1 MLKSLELFGFKSFAD
16 RTRFDFSHGITCVV
30 GPNGSGKSN
39 VVDAMKWI
47 LGDQSPKSLRGKE
60 MTDVIFNGSS
70 GRKASAFAEASL
82 TFDNSQNLLPIET
95 DEVTI
100 GRRLWR
106 NGDSEY
112 LINGATARLKDIR
125 DAFMGT
131 GAGTS
136 AYSIIEQGRVG
147 QILQSNPAARRII
160 FEEAAGVSRFK
171 SKKTEALRKLER
183 VSQNLVRLQ
192 DIVDQLES
200 QLNSTR
206 NQAVKASKFR
216 DVEQELRLAW
226 FGFAADDYAWLA
238 DRQVKVEAK
247 LAETN
252 AALDDLAG
260 QQQAIDERLASFD
273 SELGKVDDQLREAER
288 ASAATRE
295 AAVSLESTIRHET
308 ARLRETETEL
318 VRLRRQHSGTLGRL
332 AQVDRERAAAQRELE
347 QFNENFAS
355 QQQAVDQ
362 HETRISELKSAF
374 DSNKA
379 QIDQAQKSR
388 TELTAEASQIRQK
401 IALLEAQIRSLE
413 EARDQHQDDLTRL
426 TDELE
431 SANTQLEGRQQ
442 AVEDALER
450 AATISELWA
459 QKRGEKQQL
468 TTTQDETRKRLVELR
483 ERRSATQARLAVLED
498 LEQRQEGIGIGVR
511 EILKRAR
518 TSDYPPWS
526 HIVGSVADLLDVEL
540 ENAAL
545 MEVALGSRAQLIVMD
560 DLQPLIEYLNRG
572 EARIDGRVG
581 FLGLS
586 GDEGQAEAAADLAQH
601 PSVVCRADELL
612 AASCPHRA
620 LAARLL
626 ASTWIVVDL
635 DAARELAS
643 GDGCGQRFVTLQGEL
658 VEPEGAV
665 YTGSV
670 RGESAVLSRKNEL
683 RRLKNDVIRL
693 DQSVASSESHLQTI
707 AGQLKAIQEQLA
719 ETAEQRDDVNDELTR
734 LRGAA
739 EAQQLVVRQ
748 LSDQKAAAEAGI
760 VDAQTQTETAQAELA
775 QRFDS
780 LSEVE
785 AQLQDIEQQAG
796 RLEGELIEFEQ
807 ERNQLVQQQTEQRLQ
822 LARQTERRDSLT
834 EALDRLSDEAT
845 SQHEQAAEIIRRST
859 ALAERQLASELAIL
873 NSTSELAELA
883 LQSESNVDRVDDLSA
898 EKDRLRGV
906 RASMSDEETRLR
918 HERRSLSET
927 QHAQEVELR
936 DVRHRLSTCG
946 ERIEEEYGISIDEV
960 AATGASAF
968 RDFLIERGHLED
980 DSSDEA
986 AVGADADELEAG
998 ELDTEDLSDEGNDS
1012 EIEDVG
1018 DEADADEADGDEADD
1033 DEASG
1038 ELDPG
1043 SEGDDVAA
1051 EESDVED
1058 GEGDEEEEDGDW
1070 EEDEEEWDDAADD
1083 WDDDDEAA
1091 ADAAAEHD
1099 EEAGAETNADAAAST
1114 ESDDVPFAL
1123 QEIDGVRYE
1132 DVREEL
1138 EERVNRLRRR
1148 LKSMGSVNT
1157 DSLETLDELEE
1168 RFNHFN
1174 SQLMD
1179 LTEARA
1185 TLEDII
1191 RRINSESRRMFM
1203 ESFEAISVEFREL
1216 FRKLFGG
1223 GDGEIIL
1230 EDPDDVLDCGI
1241 DIVARPPGKELRSI
1255 TLLSGGEKTMTAVA
1269 LLLAIFKSNPS
1280 PFCILDEVDA
1290 ALDDANVERYAGV
1303 IHEFKQMTQFI
1314 MISHRKRTM
1323 TVADRIFGVTME
1335 QSGVSKR
1342 LTVSFEQVGENGEI
1356 IAGGGS
1362 QAA

>member
-82 TFDNSQNLLPIET
+82 TFDNSQNILPIET

-160 FEEAAGVSRFK
+160 FEEAAGISRFK

-216 DVEQELRLAW
+216 DVEQELKLAW
-226 FGFAADDYAWLA
+226 FGLAADDYAWLN
-238 DRQVKVEAK
+238 DRQVKIETK

-252 AALDDLAG
+252 AALDELTG

-273 SELGKVDDQLREAER
+273 SELAGVDDQLRDAER
-288 ASAATRE
+288 AAAATRE

-332 AQVDRERAAAQRELE
+332 AQFDRERATAQRELD
-347 QFNENFAS
+347 QFNENFES

-362 HETRISELKSAF
+362 HETRINELKSAF
-374 DSNKA
+374 DSNKT

-388 TELTAEASQIRQK
+388 TELTAEASHIRQK

-413 EARDQHQDDLTRL
+413 ETRDQHQDELTRL
-426 TDELE
+426 NEELE
-431 SANTQLEGRQQ
+431 SATTELESRQES
-442 AVEDALER
+442 VEEALER
-450 AATISELWA
+450 AAKISELWA
-459 QKRGEKQQL
+459 QQRGEKQQL
-468 TTTQDETRKRLVELR
+468 ATTQDETRKKLVELR

-498 LEQRQEGIGIGVR
+498 LEQRQEGLGIGVR

-545 MEVALGSRAQLIVMD
+545 MEVALGSHAQLIVMD
-560 DLQPLIEYLNRG
+560 DLKPLVEYLNRG

-586 GDEGQAEAAADLAQH
+586 GDDGDTESAADIAQH

-612 AASCPHRA
+612 AASCPHRD

-643 GDGCGQRFVTLQGEL
+643 GDGRGQRFVTLQGEL

-693 DQSVASSESHLQTI
+693 DQSVASSESQLQTI

-748 LSDQKAAAEAGI
+748 LSDHKATTENGI
-760 VDAQTQTETAQAELA
+760 VEAQTQTETAQGELA
-775 QRFDS
+775 ERFNA
-780 LSEVE
+780 LSGVE
-785 AQLQDIEQQAG
+785 AQLQSLEQQTG
-796 RLEGELIEFEQ
+796 RLEAELIEFEQ

-859 ALAERQLASELAIL
+859 ALAERQLASELAVL

-883 LQSESNVDRVDDLSA
+883 LQSESNADRVGDLSS

-906 RASMSDEETRLR
+906 RATMGDEETRLR

-946 ERIEEEYGISIDEV
+946 ERIEEEYGITIDEV
-960 AATGASAF
+960 AASGASAF
-968 RDFLIERGHLED
+968 RGFLIERGHLEGDIVD
-980 DSSDEA
+980 DEPSDESA
-986 AVGADADELEAG
+986 DDWDEEADDEDAELTDDQDVEADADSELTDEEA
-998 ELDTEDLSDEGNDS
+998 EESEADEGEEDSDS
-1012 EIEDVG
+1012 EDEERDEDESLDEDDEIAEDAAAEYDEDVG
-1018 DEADADEADGDEADD
+1018 DE
-1033 DEASG
+1033 
-1038 ELDPG
+1038 L
-1043 SEGDDVAA
+1043 A
-1051 EESDVED
+1051 ESQV
-1058 GEGDEEEEDGDW
+1058 
-1070 EEDEEEWDDAADD
+1070 
-1083 WDDDDEAA
+1083 
-1091 ADAAAEHD
+1091 
-1099 EEAGAETNADAAAST
+1099 S
-1114 ESDDVPFAL
+1114 SDDSDETPFSL
-1123 QEIDGVRYE
+1123 REIDGVRYE
-1132 DVREEL
+1132 DVRDEL
-1138 EERVNRLRRR
+1138 EEQVNRLRRR

-1179 LTEARA
+1179 LTEAKA

-1203 ESFEAISVEFREL
+1203 ESFEAITVEFREL

-1223 GDGEIIL
+1223 GDGEIVL

>member
-70 GRKASAFAEASL
+70 GRKASAFAEAVL
-82 TFDNSQNLLPIET
+82 TFDNSQQILPIET

-160 FEEAAGVSRFK
+160 FEEAAGISRFK

-206 NQAVKASKFR
+206 SQAAKAAKYR
-216 DVEQELRLAW
+216 EVTDELKTAW
-226 FGFAADDYAWLA
+226 FGLAADDHAWLS
-238 DRQVKVEAK
+238 DRQATVAAE
-247 LAETN
+247 LAETE
-252 AALDDLAG
+252 AALERLIE
-260 QQQAIDERLASFD
+260 QQHAIDQRLASFD
-273 SELGKVDDQLREAER
+273 GELGRVDDQLRDAER

-295 AAVSLESTIRHET
+295 AAVSLEATIRHET
-308 ARLRETETEL
+308 ARMRETESEV
-318 VRLRRQHSGTLGRL
+318 VRLRRQHAGTLGRL
-332 AQVDRERAAAQRELE
+332 AQVEQERTAAQRELD
-347 QFNENFAS
+347 QFVSSFEA
-355 QQQAVDQ
+355 QQQAVEQ
-362 HETRISELKSAF
+362 HERRIDELKQAF
-374 DSNKA
+374 DANRA
-379 QIDQAQKSR
+379 QIESSQAERSR
-388 TELTAEASQIRQK
+388 LNEEASRIRQQV
-401 IALLEAQIRSLE
+401 ALLEAQLRSLE
-413 EARDQHQDDLTRL
+413 ETREQNQDEQARLESELADATQ
-426 TDELE
+426 ELE
-431 SANTQLEGRQQ
+431 RQQ
-442 AVEDALER
+442 QGIEEVLAR
-450 AATISELWA
+450 AAAVSGQWSD
-459 QKRGEKQQL
+459 QRKSKQQL
-468 TTTQDETRKRLVELR
+468 VATQDETRKRLVELR

-498 LEQRQEGIGIGVR
+498 LEQRQEGIGLGVR

-526 HIVGSVADLLDVEL
+526 HIVGSVADMLDVEL

-545 MEVALGSRAQLIVMD
+545 MEVALGSRAQLIVLD
-560 DLQPLIEYLNRG
+560 DLEPLVAYLNRG

-581 FLGLS
+581 FLGLNGES
-586 GDEGQAEAAADLAQH
+586 LADVEAGQNEQSVELERH
-601 PSVVCRADELL
+601 PSVVCRADGLL
-612 AASCPHRA
+612 AESCPQRE

-626 ASTWIVVDL
+626 SSTWIVIDL
-635 DAARELAS
+635 DAARELAA
-643 GDGCGQRFVTLQGEL
+643 GEGRGQRFVTLQGEL
-658 VEPEGAV
+658 IEPEGIV
-665 YTGSV
+665 YAGSV

-683 RRLKNDVIRL
+683 RRLKNDVTRL

-707 AGQLKAIQEQLA
+707 AEQLNAVQEQLA
-719 ETAEQRDDVNDELTR
+719 ATAAQRDEVNDELARRRTTADSQQR
-734 LRGAA
+734 LV
-739 EAQQLVVRQ
+739 QQLTE
-748 LSDQKAAAEAGI
+748 QKAGLAAGI
-760 VDAQTQTETAQAELA
+760 AEAQTQTTETQAELA
-775 QRFDS
+775 ARFDA
-780 LSEVE
+780 LSAVE
-785 AQLQDIEQQAG
+785 EQMQTAETEMG
-796 RLEGELIEFEQ
+796 RWESELIEFEQ

-822 LARQTERRDSLT
+822 LARQTERHDSLT
-834 EALDRLSDEAT
+834 ESLSRLSDEAT
-845 SQHEQAAEIIRRST
+845 SQRDQAAEIIRRS
-859 ALAERQLASELAIL
+859 ASLAERLQTSELVIL
-873 NSTSELAELA
+873 NSTAELAELA
-883 LQSESNVDRVDDLSA
+883 IRSESGIDRVRVLFA
-898 EKDRLRGV
+898 EKDKLRMLRSEMG
-906 RASMSDEETRLR
+906 DEESSLR
-918 HERRSLSET
+918 QKRRSLSET
-927 QHAQEVELR
+927 QHGQEVELR
-936 DVRHRLSTCG
+936 DIRHRLSTCG
-946 ERIEEEYGISIDEV
+946 ERIEEEYGVSIDDV
-960 AATGASAF
+960 AASGASAF
-968 RDFLIERGHLED
+968 REFLIERGHLEA
-980 DSSDEA
+980 DEA
-986 AVGADADELEAG
+986 AG
-998 ELDTEDLSDEGNDS
+998 ESELSDESAEGLML
-1012 EIEDVG
+1012 
-1018 DEADADEADGDEADD
+1018 DG
-1033 DEASG
+1033 
-1038 ELDPG
+1038 P
-1043 SEGDDVAA
+1043 DDVDEPSRTVADHDDV
-1051 EESDVED
+1051 EVEDDVED
-1058 GEGDEEEEDGDW
+1058 QSLS
-1070 EEDEEEWDDAADD
+1070 
-1083 WDDDDEAA
+1083 DDELLLS
-1091 ADAAAEHD
+1091 
-1099 EEAGAETNADAAAST
+1099 EEALPVPGGGL
-1114 ESDDVPFAL
+1114 PFAL
-1123 QEIDGVRYE
+1123 QVVDDVRYE

-1138 EERVNRLRRR
+1138 SERVDRLRRR

-1157 DSLETLDELEE
+1157 ESLETLDDLEE

-1179 LTEARA
+1179 LTEAKS

-1203 ESFEAISVEFREL
+1203 ESFEAISTEFREL

-1223 GDGEIIL
+1223 GDGDIIL

-1290 ALDDANVERYAGV
+1290 ALDDANVERYASV
-1303 IHEFKQMTQFI
+1303 IHEFKEMTQFI

-1356 IAGGGS
+1356 ISTGGA